1 MTEKILT
8 RKIGKKMHMIEC
20 VFVQIRWKDAKKNL
34 RAWHFLVWSFRISS
48 LRETRGRSL
57 SIKCQNT
64 SIERTP
70 PPSIFSTSNFR
81 VFQGAWAVGR
91 QRCTVWTG
99 NYLLNLMSLISDR
112 SNDINFSFLL
122 WKIYKEV
129 TSFASKIAFI
139 RNNQSS

>member
-1 MTEKILT
+1 MCFCPNQMKGCKKKSACVTFFGLIIQNILI
-8 RKIGKKMHMIEC
+8 K
-20 VFVQIRWKDAKKNL
+20 
-34 RAWHFLVWSFRISS
+34 
-48 LRETRGRSL
+48 RETRGRSL

-129 TSFASKIAFI
+129 TSFASK
-139 RNNQSS
+139 NCLHSEQSKHFALRLLPLKQQHLLC